1 MFPYNEVTMTAASQ
15 TPDPRRLEGIA
26 LKLLLDAHPTPVA
39 EADLVRSLDDGA
51 DDPDTGGAVEI
62 AVRGLRDSGLAN
74 IVGGLIFPTIAAVTL
89 DDLLS
94 H

>member
-1 MFPYNEVTMTAASQ
+1 MVTESQ
-15 TPDPRRLEGIA
+15 TADPRRLEGIV

-51 DDPDTGGAVEI
+51 DAVEIGGAVEV

-74 IVGGLIFPTIAAVTL
+74 VADGLIFPTIAAVQL
-89 DDLLS
+89 DQLLAN
-94 H
+94 